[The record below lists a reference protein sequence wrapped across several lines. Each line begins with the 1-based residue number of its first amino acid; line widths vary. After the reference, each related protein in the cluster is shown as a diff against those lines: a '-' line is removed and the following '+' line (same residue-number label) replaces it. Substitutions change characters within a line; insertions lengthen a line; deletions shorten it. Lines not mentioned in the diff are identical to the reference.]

1 MVATPSAIATPQR
14 VVASS
19 FFKVVLRKRRYSRCK
34 CTDPRRLKAL
44 CTRHSRVARNGTSY
58 IACRATTWQASHV
71 EDSTTQIDHVE
82 SYTDLEWP
90 IDARNRRNV
99 LIACFSHAQ
108 TRPEITPY
116 PKSAHNGTSN
126 SARNSGCATDR
137 SPIKMRNISI
147 KTIARSGLPVHTTA
161 EKLYTRDLV
170 TPKNESRDLVAVIR
184 CS

>member
-1 MVATPSAIATPQR
+1 MVATPSAIAAPQR
-14 VVASS
+14 VVASN

-58 IACRATTWQASHV
+58 IACRATTWQACHV
-71 EDSTTQIDHVE
+71 ENSTIQIDHVE

-99 LIACFSHAQ
+99 LCACFSHAQ

-126 SARNSGCATDR
+126 SARNSGVRVRHGPLAHQNAQYLNQNM
-137 SPIKMRNISI
+137 SPKRPAHAHNRR
-147 KTIARSGLPVHTTA
+147 KALHT
-161 EKLYTRDLV
+161 
-170 TPKNESRDLVAVIR
+170 
-184 CS
+184 